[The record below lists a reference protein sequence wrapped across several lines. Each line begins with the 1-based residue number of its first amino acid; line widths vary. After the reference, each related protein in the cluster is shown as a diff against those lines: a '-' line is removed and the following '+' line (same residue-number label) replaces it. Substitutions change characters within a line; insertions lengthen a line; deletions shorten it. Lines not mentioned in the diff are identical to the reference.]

1 MGRMEY
7 EKMWDMICLNF
18 NQNRKNSVREM
29 FDKLD
34 TNNSKFVALNL
45 LEELFYPR
53 NHIWVK

>member
-1 MGRMEY
+1 MEY